1 MQTFCI
7 ETPSVFQPQDYIKFV
22 LFDIVMSSTEGWQTL
37 LKTSSFQFEKEF
49 YAEAATRGVLWKK
62 MFLSILQNSQESF
75 FYGTPTGDCFH
86 GTPTGDCFCLLEA

>member
-49 YAEAATRGVLWKK
+49 YAEAATSGVLWKK
-62 MFLSILQNSQESF
+62 NVLKYIAKFTGIFFLTKLQ
-75 FYGTPTGDCFH
+75 
-86 GTPTGDCFCLLEA
+86 A